1 MAATKLL
8 KLFTALLLITFV
20 AASPVFELNAEAGIG
35 KCVAYCQPD
44 YDECR
49 IDHPGPER
57 DWFCHWMMCRN
68 DWVCQNANVSLSVR
82 LNLRARILTLS

>member
-1 MAATKLL
+1 MVATKLL
-8 KLFTALLLITFV
+8 KLFTALLLIIFV
-20 AASPVFELNAEAGIG
+20 AASPVFELNAEAGIA

-57 DWFCHWMMCRN
+57 DWFCHWMMCRTYQET
-68 DWVCQNANVSLSVR
+68 VRSFTRGNA
-82 LNLRARILTLS
+82 RAL